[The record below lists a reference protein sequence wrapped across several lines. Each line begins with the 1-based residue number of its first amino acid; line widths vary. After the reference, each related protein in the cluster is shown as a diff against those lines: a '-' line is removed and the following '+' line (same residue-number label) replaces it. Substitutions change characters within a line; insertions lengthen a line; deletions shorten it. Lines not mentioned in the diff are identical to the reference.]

1 MKRNHLLATFCTAVM
16 LTVGLGPMVSAHAAD
31 QGRGRGRGQV
41 QSHDRFDDHDR
52 QEANNWYQSHQR
64 ALPRGL
70 RDNDRF
76 APDVEVRIQEGYVLD
91 TRMRRQVYA
100 VPSGLLRLLGPA
112 PRGERY
118 VMINGHILLIDRGYR
133 VIDVIHFGHGR

>member
-1 MKRNHLLATFCTAVM
+1 MKRNHLVATFCTAVM
-16 LTVGLGPMVSAHAAD
+16 LTLGLSTMASASD
-31 QGRGRGRGQV
+31 LGQGRGRGRGDM

-52 QEANNWYQSHQR
+52 EAARNWYSSHQR

-70 RDNDRF
+70 RDRDRF
-76 APDVEVRIQEGYVLD
+76 APDVEVRIQEGFVLD

-100 VPSGLLRLLGPA
+100 VPGDLLRLLGPA